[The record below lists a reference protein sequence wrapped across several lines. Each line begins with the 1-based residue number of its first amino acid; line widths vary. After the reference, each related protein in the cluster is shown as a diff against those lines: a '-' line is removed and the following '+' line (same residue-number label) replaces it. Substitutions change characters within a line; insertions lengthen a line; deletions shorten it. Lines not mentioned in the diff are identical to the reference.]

1 MKSFLLSYFIS
12 LRFFLLLGLL
22 AALFVVA
29 FFIPVLEGPL
39 QLASVG
45 LFGLVLVDSL
55 VLYLPRHAV
64 FGRRLVADRLSNGDP
79 NPVDIFVENHYPWP
93 IQVEV
98 IDEIPHQFQ
107 RRDIRFPAKLPAG
120 VNKQITYH
128 LRPVKRGT
136 FNFGHLRVF
145 VRSPLGL
152 VVRRFSFGTPRDVAV
167 YPSYLQMRK
176 YELLAIH
183 NQLTDVGI
191 KKIRRL
197 GHNREFEQI
206 KEYVAG
212 DDIRTIN
219 WKATARRNQLMV
231 NSYQDEK
238 AQPVYAVIDKGRSMK
253 MPFEGMTLLDYAINA
268 ALVISNIAILKSDK
282 AGLVTF
288 QHKDS
293 TLVPASRRN
302 TQMQLLME
310 ALYNQKTAYKESN
323 FSRLFLRLQY
333 KLTQRSLLLLFTN
346 FESRVSMQ
354 RQLPYLRRLAKR
366 HVLVVIF
373 FENTEVQELLKQ
385 PAHSMEDIY
394 LKGVAEKFTLEKQL
408 IAKELQQHGV
418 FTVLT
423 SPENLT
429 VNTINKYLELKA
441 RGIV

>member
-136 FNFGHLRVF
+136 FNFGHLRIF

-293 TLVPASRRN
+293 TLVPASCHWYIFDCLVGVCKGGYFNCVTCEIDGSPILTTTASVCHCIHVVGAACAGDGLILVVPLTGCLDSTLGSCNRRTIHKSHRRN
-302 TQMQLLME
+302 NLLV
-310 ALYNQKTAYKESN
+310 Y
-323 FSRLFLRLQY
+323 
-333 KLTQRSLLLLFTN
+333 
-346 FESRVSMQ
+346 
-354 RQLPYLRRLAKR
+354 
-366 HVLVVIF
+366 
-373 FENTEVQELLKQ
+373 
-385 PAHSMEDIY
+385 
-394 LKGVAEKFTLEKQL
+394 
-408 IAKELQQHGV
+408 
-418 FTVLT
+418 
-423 SPENLT
+423 
-429 VNTINKYLELKA
+429 
-441 RGIV
+441 